1 MTITSPIHLD
11 LSELLAAP
19 LRTGIQRIEREAIR
33 HWGGPAPLLPFRI
46 DREGQLLRLPQS
58 VFEVLC
64 AEDDGSPV
72 ARETE
77 RQSLLELASR
87 GSPIPAKDVKRLLN
101 LELFFSPIRAD
112 AHLRLATGGSQ
123 ILWYIYDFLPFLR
136 PDLFTPGM
144 TRHCM
149 HFLRGLRAT
158 TSLAFLSEQ
167 TRQDYA
173 NRIARVPLTADTGPV
188 ILPGA
193 DGLQMER
200 QSFTPERRDFVAIG
214 TIEPRK
220 NPQALLGA
228 FESIWNSGANVR
240 LIVAGRMSPEAT
252 EAHAFFARYA
262 NSPNLV
268 VMEQPADQTLRAVLR
283 QARAVVMP
291 SEAEG
296 FGLPPYEAL
305 HAGIPSI
312 ASARLPSA
320 ALLPGGVRLLER
332 MDAASIA
339 ACVVELLDD
348 ATAARL
354 WAQAADVQL
363 PTWAEFGRTLADWA
377 QAG

>member
-1 MTITSPIHLD
+1 MTAPPLVHLD
-11 LSELLAAP
+11 LSELIAAP

-33 HWGGPAPLLPFRI
+33 HWPGPAPLLPCCV
-46 DREGQLLRLPQS
+46 DSDGQLLRLPQA
-58 VFEVLC
+58 VLEVLC
-64 AEDDGSPV
+64 AEDDGSPA
-72 ARETE
+72 AREAE
-77 RQSLLELASR
+77 RQLLAQLASQ
-87 GSPIPAKDVKRLLN
+87 GSPIPARDVQRLLN
-101 LELFFSPIRAD
+101 LELFFSPVRAD
-112 AHLRLATGGSQ
+112 AHLRLAAAGSRV
-123 ILWYIYDFLPFLR
+123 LWYIYDFLPFLR

-149 HFLRGLRAT
+149 HFLRGLRAAT
-158 TSLAFLSEQ
+158 GLAFLSEQ
-167 TRQDYA
+167 TRQDYT
-173 NRIARVPLTADTGPV
+173 RRVARTPLSAGTGPV

-193 DGLQMER
+193 DGLRLER
-200 QSFTPERRDFVAIG
+200 QSFSPERRDFVAIG

-220 NPQALLGA
+220 NPMALLGA
-228 FESIWNSGANVR
+228 FELLWNGGTDVR
-240 LIVAGRMSPEAT
+240 LIVAGRMSPDAPD
-252 EAHAFFARYA
+252 AHAFFARYA
-262 NSPNLV
+262 GSPNLV

-305 HAGIPSI
+305 YAGIPSI

-339 ACVVELLDD
+339 ACVATLLDD

-354 WAQAADVQL
+354 WEQAAGVQL
-363 PTWAEFGRTLADWA
+363 PTWADFGRALGDWA
-377 QAG
+377 QAA